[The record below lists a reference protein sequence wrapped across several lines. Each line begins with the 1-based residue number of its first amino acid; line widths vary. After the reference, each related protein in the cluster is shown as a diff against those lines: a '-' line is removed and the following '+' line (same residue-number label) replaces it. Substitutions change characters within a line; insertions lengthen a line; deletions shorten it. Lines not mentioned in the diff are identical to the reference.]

1 MVVRSP
7 AVGVGY
13 LPAPSASLENGA
25 FRTSDRAA
33 WAGDEL
39 RLLGRSDGLINVK
52 GKKVDPAE
60 VEGVLAGLAGVLEV
74 VVLGV
79 PSRVDGSQTVRAVVA
94 CPPGRLTAEDVV
106 AFCRARLAEHKVP
119 RSVRLVPEIPRN
131 ARGKIDRAALVDAAE
146 DVSGG

>member
-1 MVVRSP
+1 
-7 AVGVGY
+7 VGVGY
-13 LPAPSASLENGA
+13 LPVPSASLENGT
-25 FRTSDRAA
+25 FRTSDRAT

-39 RLLGRSDGLINVK
+39 RLLGRLDGLINVK

-60 VEGVLAGLAGVLEV
+60 VEAVLSALAGVLEV

-94 CPPGRLTAEDVV
+94 CPPGTLSAEDVV

-119 RSVRLVPEIPRN
+119 RSIRFLPEIPRN
-131 ARGKIDRAALVDAAE
+131 ARGKVDRAVLVDAAE
-146 DVSGG
+146 DASGG